1 MPTFAQVDRTLPD
14 EVSADM
20 AVMFPDA
27 AIELMEEHDGTLFV
41 SYSASCRH
49 RHPWLD
55 SHARTHRL
63 MRGDNSEQRPR
74 GAIGALSTNDNK

>member
-41 SYSASCRH
+41 SYCPSSYKLEQSA
-49 RHPWLD
+49 
-55 SHARTHRL
+55 A
-63 MRGDNSEQRPR
+63 
-74 GAIGALSTNDNK
+74 